1 MIEAGYL
8 KNEAENGGEMAK
20 KGSKMSEKRI
30 DMFEN
35 GRNMSEK
42 TFFVTDVTDVTD
54 LFSMGVFL
62 EGLKI

>member
-1 MIEAGYL
+1 MVE
-8 KNEAENGGEMAK
+8 
-20 KGSKMSEKRI
+20 KGSKMSEKGI
-30 DMFEN
+30 GMFEN

>member
-8 KNEAENGGEMAK
+8 KNEAENGGKMIE
-20 KGSKMSEKRI
+20 KGMKMSEKRI

>member
-8 KNEAENGGEMAK
+8 KNEAENGGKMVE
-20 KGSKMSEKRI
+20 KGMKMSEKGI
-30 DMFEN
+30 GMFEN

>member
-1 MIEAGYL
+1 MVEKGRKMY
-8 KNEAENGGEMAK
+8 K
-20 KGSKMSEKRI
+20 KGRS
-30 DMFEN
+30 MFEN

>member
-20 KGSKMSEKRI
+20 KGSKMSEKGI
-30 DMFEN
+30 GMFEN

-42 TFFVTDVTDVTD
+42 T
-54 LFSMGVFL
+54 VFL
-62 EGLKI
+62 LPMLPMLPIFLAWGCF

>member
-8 KNEAENGGEMAK
+8 KNEAENGGKMIE
-20 KGSKMSEKRI
+20 KGMKMSEKRI

-42 TFFVTDVTDVTD
+42 TFFVTDVTD